1 MKTLT
6 FFLTFFALFVLV
18 GNVSADEPAPQ
29 YDYSVDGDGVRLV
42 MLGWGDEEPYAS
54 AELREQYEQSGV
66 YNTETDALIY
76 PMQYAYDAVISADGR
91 YLTILE
97 IRSSFGG
104 SVADATVIHF
114 LENGEPFATVTTKEL
129 VEKPEE
135 LFQTVSHFAWLEDW
149 SFSQTTNLLYVETIP
164 ADRYI
169 FDITT
174 GELRAGEVVQPQ
186 SDMPVVTIALVVG
199 VVLVVGLFLWRQK
212 NRMAPAIMLLF
223 LSLAGCNLGQTPPP
237 VVEIPSCDFTAI
249 MTDTPDNDLFT
260 GDVPISTENLPTLTE
275 TNRIGIGNVNRM
287 TVTPDGKAIALATNN
302 GYRLYSAETLASL
315 GGGAWGETVYDI
327 AFSPNCAWMSYV
339 TDSPTPNI
347 RRVADNAVWEI
358 DLALPIDVGKPYDL
372 EANQYEFEQFRSVTL
387 TNGAIALLTS
397 EDELEY
403 WDIEANKRIFHRNR
417 SYELGQLATTRD
429 GLLFALSDL
438 KELRLYASDTGE
450 LQQSIYTPDNVSAI
464 AFSPDG
470 SLVATVLYR
479 NVIVWRVSDGE
490 KVVEVETDGKAM
502 HGAAISADNRTLITA
517 NSSRELSFWHV
528 RNGRLDESVR
538 ESDSYI
544 TQFAVSPDSRTA
556 IALTDQN
563 ELQRW
568 DLPNRS
574 LGSTATIGT
583 NYRALAISPDD
594 TTLALINGT
603 TGVDQRESAEHPTTF
618 NINGDI
624 TSLAYVPNGQIAVA
638 TTTAPITLF
647 AADGTPLRTFG
658 DSDSSGLSLAIS
670 PDGTLLAGG
679 TNSDVRVW
687 RVADGSQ
694 VWMVDRIEE
703 PMTSVIFSPDGT
715 QLLAGGWEGAIKVY
729 DAADGRE
736 QHSLY
741 GHGHEITDLAFSHD
755 GRMVAS
761 SSTDET
767 VRLWDSTTWQE
778 IGVLTHPIYS
788 HSITSVAFSADDTL
802 LAIGSYN
809 NVSLWQVSEQSEL
822 IELAWAAQA
831 EFDVAFSADGATLV
845 AAGRDGLFHTW
856 AVAP

>member
-372 EANQYEFEQFRSVTL
+372 EAHQYEFEQFRSVTL

-417 SYELGQLATTRD
+417 SYQLGQLATTRD
-429 GLLFALSDL
+429 GHLFALFDL
-438 KELRLYASDTGE
+438 KELRLYASETGE

-490 KVVEVETDGKAM
+490 KVVEVETDGEAM

-517 NSSRELSFWHV
+517 NSSRELSFWNV
-528 RNGRLDESVR
+528 RNGRLNESVR
-538 ESDSYI
+538 GNDNYI
-544 TQFAVSPDSRTA
+544 TQFAASSDSTTA
-556 IALTDQN
+556 IALTDN
-563 ELQRW
+563 NDLQRW
-568 DLPNRS
+568 DLPNHTRTQ
-574 LGSTATIGT
+574 TAAIDTT
-583 NYRALAISPDD
+583 YRALAISPDD
-594 TTLALINGT
+594 ITLAISNHASSVEQWQSTKQLTTSFNTNGE
-603 TGVDQRESAEHPTTF
+603 VLA
-618 NINGDI
+618 
-624 TSLAYVPNGQIAVA
+624 LAYAPDGQLAVVSSLSL
-638 TTTAPITLF
+638 ITLY
-647 AADGTPLRTFG
+647 ATDGTILRSFAG
-658 DSDSSGLSLAIS
+658 SEGAYSVAFS
-670 PDGTLLAGG
+670 PDGTVLAGG
-679 TNSDVRVW
+679 IGGYVRVW
-687 RVADGSQ
+687 RVADGAQ
-694 VWMVDRIEE
+694 LWAVDRFEE
-703 PMTSVIFSPDGT
+703 PILSVTFSPAGD
-715 QLLAGGWEGAIKVY
+715 QLLTGGRDGVIKIY
-729 DAADGRE
+729 DAATGKE

-741 GHGHEITDLAFSHD
+741 GHGHAVVDLAYSND
-755 GRMVAS
+755 GRTLAS
-761 SSTDET
+761 GSIDET
-767 VRLWDSTTWQE
+767 VRLWDTSTWQE
-778 IGVLTHPIYS
+778 KGVLTHPF
-788 HSITSVAFSADDTL
+788 HSYAISSVAFTADDTL

-809 NVSLWQVSEQSEL
+809 NVSLWQVSDQSEL
-822 IELAWAAQA
+822 VELAWAAWA
-831 EFDVAFSADGATLV
+831 SFNVAFSADGATLI
-845 AAGRDGLFHTW
+845 AAGRDGLIHTW
-856 AVAP
+856 EVAP